1 MSRDGYVFLNG
12 RFAAASRASVSV
24 YDRGLLY
31 GDGLFE
37 TMRAYRGKVFA
48 LEEHLDRLARSARV
62 LGLPVPAY
70 DWRAT
75 IAELLRRNALH
86 RRDAWVRVTL
96 TRGAADPDI
105 LPPVPPRPTAIVMVK
120 PVDPKL
126 AAKQR
131 RGVAVA
137 LLPYS
142 RHGFIPEHKSLNYL
156 PAVVG
161 KVLAARHGAH
171 EGLFVRNE
179 HFLTEGT
186 TSSLFVVQG
195 KSLWT
200 TPIGGILPGVTRRRV
215 LELAERAQFRTLERE
230 LTTTDLLEADE
241 AFLTSSV
248 AEIVPIIEVDQ
259 TRIGD
264 GTPGPLTRKLQRL
277 YRAEVE
283 RDRKKNSG
291 GKRQETETSRRRA
304 VGRGGAPDSRP

>member
-12 RFAAASRASVSV
+12 RCVRASRASVSV

-48 LEEHLDRLARSARV
+48 LEEHLERLTGSAEV
-62 LGLPVPAY
+62 LGLPLPAY
-70 DWRAT
+70 DWHAVLSD
-75 IAELLRRNALH
+75 LLRRNLLH

-96 TRGAADPDI
+96 TRGPAEPTV
-105 LPPVPPRPTAIVMVK
+105 LPPVRPRPTIFAMVK
-120 PVDPKL
+120 PIDPTL

-131 RGVAVA
+131 HGVAVT

-161 KVLAARHGAH
+161 KVLADRHGAF

-195 KSLWT
+195 KALWT
-200 TPIGGILPGVTRRRV
+200 TPIGGILPGITRRRV
-215 LELAERAQFRTLERE
+215 LDLAARAGLRILERD

-241 AFLTSSV
+241 AFLTSSIS
-248 AEIVPIIEVDQ
+248 EIVPIVEVDQ
-259 TRIGD
+259 TRLAKGH
-264 GTPGPLTRKLQRL
+264 PGPVTRKVQRL
-277 YRAEVE
+277 YGAEVE
-283 RDRKKNSG
+283 KELRKKSG
-291 GKRQETETSRRRA
+291 GWRQEAGALTRRR
-304 VGRGGAPDSRP
+304 